1 MTQTASLIRVM
12 IIALMAGATCGSGN
26 VQAATAL
33 AAPCPATDCI
43 NLPVDAGVL
52 NVKDFGAY
60 GDGIHDDT
68 AAINAALAASGGD
81 TGPRFWQNKTVYL
94 PLGTYLVSA
103 PLLKRYSDGSFASGF
118 ILLGQSRQ
126 GTIIKLKDSAPGYQ
140 DATKPQA
147 VMFTTSKL
155 LDPSKITAG
164 GRDYIGLGEG
174 NDAYGNSIENL
185 TINVGANNP
194 GAIGIDYLS
203 SRLGAIRRVSLLAA
217 ANSGVTGIS
226 MTRKWPGPGLMQD
239 VSIQGFD
246 KGIAIDQTAYGV
258 TLERITLTA
267 QRSIGIQNNHN
278 MLAVRVLRTRDIPT
292 PIVNAAADGLIVLH
306 GADLATTLT
315 GAGETIVNKGSIN
328 IRSLGMRGYSLLMG
342 AAPKTLISGSY
353 VLDGIYNSNTKA
365 GDSYQSWSI
374 LANDPPL
381 PVNTPVT
388 GWVSVTQ
395 YGAVPNSGVPVTDKI
410 RQAFASGADTIYFP
424 FGTYLV
430 DDNIV
435 VPSSVK
441 RIVGMGSTISP
452 HSVRQASF
460 NLGQGLL
467 RTMNTVNPLIVEDL
481 AIDAADQQDQLL
493 LEAVGSQPLVLR
505 DVVAL
510 SNQALWRPV
519 AGGRIFGENF
529 VSGPMLVE
537 GAQGVWLRQL
547 DSEGGGVRL
556 TNRSAPLW
564 VFGFKTQGAAISV
577 DNSGGARTE
586 LLGGMLTADSTI
598 NPGMPAFRN
607 TDSNLLL
614 SYAEEAPASDM
625 ALTVHMQNIAK
636 SLAKNVMAS
645 SLMPRN
651 LGRLVPQLLSTA
663 LPTTAVTVPTTPTPT
678 PTPAPVPPPIA
689 QGPLFGDA
697 FGINIKSEK
706 ITKPELDMIVALGIK
721 RVRTSIT
728 WYAVEQQKG
737 KYYWNYDLPR
747 ASDADGYATNPWFN
761 YDSFLAALKERKLMP
776 DVTLHEGSFV
786 YGKLVNMAPLG
797 ATPEYR
803 LSAPRTDT
811 ELAAFASFAAATVQ
825 HYKGIYGPNAFAW
838 HIWNEPDTDGGFAPK
853 TDAGIVGKM
862 VTLACNAIKQVDP
875 QATVMGPALGAYGD
889 GDLRYNFIDGMFTL
903 SNPLTCIDG
912 LTVHP
917 YRSAVPETAPI
928 DYATVMQHLAK
939 WQPADRP
946 LVRVAVDEW
955 GYANDKHITV
965 PSTQLWRNFSGEE
978 QAALMLRM
986 YLTNLSNNVPLTVIY
1001 DWRDNG
1007 TDPYNWEHHFGV
1019 IGYNKEEKPAYKMF
1033 KTVWPLLAGRALQ
1046 LIDFMPP
1053 SCTTHEHS
1061 LRFGTNAADAS
1072 AWSVV
1077 WTDDTANKSLLIK
1090 GSVTKVMDIYG
1101 NPVALKALTG
1111 GTGVTLTG
1119 SPLLLQHALTTP
1131 PSFACTTALAAVP

>member
-1 MTQTASLIRVM
+1 MTDTASIIRVM
-12 IIALMAGATCGSGN
+12 IIALMASSTCVASTA
-26 VQAATAL
+26 QAATPL

-81 TGPRFWQNKTVYL
+81 TGISFWQNRTVYL

-118 ILLGQSRQ
+118 VLLGQSRQ

-140 DATKPQA
+140 DASKPRA
-147 VMFTTSKL
+147 VLFTTSKL

-164 GRDYIGLGEG
+164 GRDFIGQGEG
-174 NDAYGNSIENL
+174 NDAYGNSVENL
-185 TINVGANNP
+185 TIHVGANNL

-203 SRLGAIRRVSLLAA
+203 SRLGAIRRVTVLAPTT
-217 ANSGVTGIS
+217 SGVTGIS
-226 MTRKWPGPGLMQD
+226 MQRKWPGPALVQD
-239 VSIQGFD
+239 VSVQGFD
-246 KGIAIDQTAYGV
+246 KGIAVDQTSYGV
-258 TLERITLTA
+258 TLERVTLTA
-267 QRSIGIQNNHN
+267 QRNIGLYNNHN
-278 MLAVRVLRTRDIPT
+278 MLAVRVLRTRDVPR
-292 PIVNAAADGLIVLH
+292 PILNAASDGLIVLH
-306 GADLATTLT
+306 GADLATTLAN
-315 GAGETIVNKGSIN
+315 AGEAIVNRGSMN
-328 IRSLGMRGYSLLMG
+328 IRNLGMRGYSLLMG
-342 AAPKTLISGSY
+342 AAPQSFISGAY
-353 VLDGIYNSNTKA
+353 VLEGIYNGNIKTA
-365 GDSYQSWSI
+365 NSYQNWSI
-374 LANDPPL
+374 TANDPPL

-388 GWVSVTQ
+388 KWVSVKQ
-395 YGAVPNSGVPVTDKI
+395 YGAIPNSGVSATNAI

-435 VPSSVK
+435 VPATVK

-452 HSVRQASF
+452 HSVRQTSF
-460 NLGQGLL
+460 SFSLGLL
-467 RTMNTVNPLIVEDL
+467 RPMNTSSPLIIEDL
-481 AIDAADQQDQLL
+481 ALDGADQQDQLL
-493 LEAVGSQPLVLR
+493 LEASGTQPLVLR
-505 DVVAL
+505 DVVVM
-510 SNQALWRPV
+510 SNQALWRPTT
-519 AGGRIFGENF
+519 GGRVFGENL

-537 GAQGVWLRQL
+537 GPQPVWLRQL

-556 TNRSAPLW
+556 TNRSSQLW
-564 VFGFKTQGAAISV
+564 VFGFKTQGALISV
-577 DNSGGARTE
+577 DNSNGARTE
-586 LLGGMLTADSTI
+586 LLGGMLTADSTL

-614 SYAEEAPASDM
+614 SYAEEAPASDL
-625 ALTVHMQNIAK
+625 ALTVHMQNITK
-636 SLAKNVMAS
+636 TLTKNVLAS
-645 SLMPRN
+645 SLMQRN
-651 LGRLVPQLLSTA
+651 LGRLVPQLVSTA
-663 LPTTAVTVPTTPTPT
+663 LPSTAVVVKPPVDPVPTPVPTP
-678 PTPAPVPPPIA
+678 VA

-706 ITKPELDMIVALGIK
+706 ITKPEMDMIAALGIK

-737 KYYWNYDLPR
+737 KYYWNFDLPR
-747 ASDADGYATNPWFN
+747 QSDADDYAVKPWFD
-761 YDSFLAALKERKLMP
+761 YDSFLAALKERKLHP

-786 YGKLVNMAPLG
+786 YGKLINMAPVG
-797 ATPEYR
+797 SSPEYR

-811 ELAAFASFAAATVQ
+811 ELAAFAAFAAATVQ
-825 HYKGIYGPNAFAW
+825 HYKGIYGTDAFTW

-862 VTLACNAIKQVDP
+862 VSMACDAIKKVDP
-875 QATVMGPALGAYGD
+875 QARVMGPALGAYGD

-903 SNPLTCIDG
+903 SNPLNCIDG

-939 WQPADRP
+939 WQPANRP

-1033 KTVWPLLAGRALQ
+1033 KTVWPLLSGRALQ
-1046 LIDFMPP
+1046 LVDFKPTN
-1053 SCTTHEHS
+1053 CTTHEHA
-1061 LRFGTNAADAS
+1061 LRFGTNATDSS
-1072 AWSVV
+1072 AWTVV
-1077 WTDDTANKSLLIK
+1077 WTDDTASRSLLLN
-1090 GSVTKVMDIYG
+1090 GAVTKIMDIFG
-1101 NPVALKALTG
+1101 NPVAPKVLNG
-1111 GTGVTLTG
+1111 GNGVTITG
-1119 SPLLLQHALTTP
+1119 SPLLLQHALGTP
-1131 PSFACTTALAAVP
+1131 PALACTTALAAVP